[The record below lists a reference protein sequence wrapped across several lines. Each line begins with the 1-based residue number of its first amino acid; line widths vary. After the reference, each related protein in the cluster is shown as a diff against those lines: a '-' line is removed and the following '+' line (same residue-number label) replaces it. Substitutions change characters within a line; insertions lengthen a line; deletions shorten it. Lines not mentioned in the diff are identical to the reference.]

1 MLVEGKLK
9 RVALIAA
16 VDISLKRIN
25 KSPERCARNL
35 LELGLN
41 AYPDKLLK
49 KDQSDFYNKLLAL
62 CKSEEIQE
70 VRTLF
75 LTTFCR

>member
-16 VDISLKRIN
+16 VDISLKRIS

-41 AYPDKLLK
+41 AYPDRLLK
-49 KDQSDFYNKLLAL
+49 KDQNDFFNQLLKL
-62 CKSEEIQE
+62 CKNEEIQE
-70 VRTLF
+70 ARDLF
-75 LTTFCR
+75 LSTFCR

>member
-16 VDISLKRIN
+16 VDISLKRIY

-35 LELGLN
+35 LELGIN
-41 AYPDKLLK
+41 AYPDRLLK
-49 KDQSDFYNKLLAL
+49 KDQNEFYNKLLIL
-62 CKSEEIQE
+62 CKNEETQGA
-70 VRTLF
+70 RDLF
-75 LTTFCR
+75 LSTFCR